1 MTATQPT
8 AINSQPFVD
17 LDAVQATV
25 EAVTQNRDLGQV
37 RFTMHS
43 QSSGGLTTRT
53 QTGDLVQ
60 AGQPDVARRGKF
72 TVHSDEPVALLGT
85 DSAVSPAEYVLHALA
100 GCYMV
105 TLASL
110 AAARRIEL
118 QQIRLT
124 LAFDIDLAGF
134 LGIDRTVRKGAQGIT
149 VDVEID
155 STESREDLEALVQA
169 LEQTS
174 PIRDTIANPVTVTTR
189 LS

>member
-8 AINSQPFVD
+8 AVNRQPFVD
-17 LDAVQATV
+17 LDAVQATL

-43 QSSGGLTTRT
+43 QSSGGLSACT
-53 QTGDLVQ
+53 QTGALVQ
-60 AGQPDVARRGKF
+60 AGEADETRRGKF

-85 DSAVSPAEYVLHALA
+85 DSAASPAEYVLHALA

-110 AAARRIEL
+110 AAARHIEL

-124 LAFDIDLAGF
+124 LGFDIDLAGF

-155 STESREDLEALVQA
+155 SLASREDLENLIEALAQA
-169 LEQTS
+169 S
-174 PIRDTIANPVTVTTR
+174 PIRDTIANPVAVTTR
-189 LS
+189 LT

>member
-1 MTATQPT
+1 MTAIQPT

-25 EAVTQNRDLGQV
+25 EAVTQNRELGQV

-43 QSSGGLTTRT
+43 QSTGGLTACTE
-53 QTGDLVQ
+53 TGALIQ
-60 AGQPDVARRGKF
+60 AGEADNARRGKF

-85 DSAVSPAEYVLHALA
+85 DTAASPAEYVLHALA
-100 GCYMV
+100 GCYTV

-110 AAARRIEL
+110 AAARAIEL
-118 QQIRLT
+118 RHIQLT
-124 LAFDIDLAGF
+124 LGFDIDLAGF
-134 LGIDRTVRKGAQGIT
+134 LSIDETVRKGAQGIT

-155 STESREDLEALVQA
+155 SPASREDLEALLQA

-174 PIRDTIANPVTVTTR
+174 PIRDTIANPVPVTTR
-189 LS
+189 LI